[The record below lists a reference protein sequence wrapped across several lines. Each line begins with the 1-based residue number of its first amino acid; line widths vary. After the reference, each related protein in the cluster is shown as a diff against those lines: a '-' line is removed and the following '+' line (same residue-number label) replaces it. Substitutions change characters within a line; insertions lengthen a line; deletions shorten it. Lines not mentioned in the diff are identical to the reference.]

1 MVTAKKP
8 VAKTAVKRA
17 AVRKTAAK
25 PAPIKNADFT
35 DKVIDLIKWVDS
47 PFKLISV
54 VLIAFVAFAGYF
66 AWDSR
71 QVILSAIS
79 SKKTELKEPL
89 LVEAISKSLMYDLGA
104 DVVIVNG
111 VNLQANSRTT
121 ILAMSHQGR
130 EKSLEGS
137 INALFTSVPEHNR
150 AIITMFQGEVACD
163 PFTPSSKLGQYAVK
177 HGVTYMC
184 RGSIPPEMGRFV
196 GYIAVGFKSP
206 PVDINQAKIRINLA
220 STEMSK

>member
-8 VAKTAVKRA
+8 AVKRA
-17 AVRKTAAK
+17 PVKRVSV
-25 PAPIKNADFT
+25 KNQDFT
-35 DKVIDLIKWVDS
+35 DKVVDLIKWVDS

-71 QVILSAIS
+71 QVILGAIS

-89 LVEAISKSLMYDLGA
+89 LVEAISKSLIYDLNA
-104 DVVIVNG
+104 DVVVVNA
-111 VNLQANSRTT
+111 VNLQSNSRTT
-121 ILAMSHQGR
+121 ILAMSNQGR
-130 EKSLEGS
+130 EKSLEGV
-137 INALFTSVPEHNR
+137 INALFTSSPERNR
-150 AIITMFQGEVACD
+150 AVITMFQGEVACD
-163 PFTPSSKLGQYAVK
+163 PFVPSSKLGEYVVK

-184 RGSIPPEMGRFV
+184 RGSVPPEQGRFV
-196 GYIAVGFKSP
+196 GYIAVGFKIP
-206 PVDINQAKIRINLA
+206 PKDISQAKTRINLA

>member
-8 VAKTAVKRA
+8 AVKRA
-17 AVRKTAAK
+17 PVKRALVKRVSV
-25 PAPIKNADFT
+25 KNQDFT
-35 DKVIDLIKWVDS
+35 DKVVDLIKWVDS

-71 QVILSAIS
+71 QVILGAIS

-89 LVEAISKSLMYDLGA
+89 LVEAIAKSLIYDLSA
-104 DVVIVNG
+104 DVVVVNS
-111 VNLQANSRTT
+111 VNLQSNSRTT
-121 ILAMSHQGR
+121 ILAMSNQGR
-130 EKSLEGS
+130 EKSLEGV
-137 INALFTSVPEHNR
+137 INALFTSSPERNR
-150 AIITMFQGEVACD
+150 AVITMFQGEVHCET
-163 PFTPSSKLGQYAVK
+163 FVPSSKIGEYAVK

-184 RGSIPPEMGRFV
+184 RGAIPPEQGRFV
-196 GYIAVGFKSP
+196 GYIAVGFKIP
-206 PVDINQAKIRINLA
+206 PKDIIQAKTRINLA